1 MNFAKFSSLL
11 MLLIVFIMA
20 PNAMSAEDHGE
31 MDHSKHKM
39 PVSEGAGQS
48 AGEHAKNEKI
58 DIGRMKLTLMPEY
71 DGAGLIVIK
80 EGKFA
85 DKSKFPREVTFN
97 IPKGVKKITDVC
109 SLSPGGQHFCQLFDI
124 TEGQGTNILNAKL
137 PYSDFFID
145 FKYSPFE
152 IEENSTRTFTYDLS
166 SQYDIKTLEVNIQ
179 KPARAEKFK
188 LTPTTANTYEKT
200 GYEYYKYVLKNVK
213 AGETKSFTVSYYKA
227 DTAPSVSVKFKAMG
241 DNRIFSGNIAEILLG
256 AGVLALAF
264 VIVWR
269 RRKS

>member
-166 SQYDIKTLEVNIQ
+166 SQY
-179 KPARAEKFK
+179 
-188 LTPTTANTYEKT
+188 
-200 GYEYYKYVLKNVK
+200 
-213 AGETKSFTVSYYKA
+213 
-227 DTAPSVSVKFKAMG
+227 
-241 DNRIFSGNIAEILLG
+241 
-256 AGVLALAF
+256 
-264 VIVWR
+264 
-269 RRKS
+269 